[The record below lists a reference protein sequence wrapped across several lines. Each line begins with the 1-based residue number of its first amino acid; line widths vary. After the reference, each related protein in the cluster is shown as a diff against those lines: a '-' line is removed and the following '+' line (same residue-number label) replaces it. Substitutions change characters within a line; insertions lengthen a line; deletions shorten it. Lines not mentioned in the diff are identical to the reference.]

1 MPEER
6 SHFFAFL
13 ARMKFIGR
21 WGLMHSH
28 YPENVQEHSQRVAL
42 IAHALVLIG
51 NRLFGNNLNAD
62 RITTFALFHDASE
75 VLTGDMPTPVK
86 YHNPELA
93 GAYKQIEASAAASLL
108 QMVPVALREDYASL
122 LLQDIDVEHRR
133 RVKAADK
140 LCALIKCQE
149 EARAG
154 NTEFQHAEKSLR
166 KTLEDFDLPEVNY
179 FMTTFLPSFS
189 LPLDELQSS

>member
-1 MPEER
+1 MGPGN

-13 ARMKFIGR
+13 ARMKFIRR

-42 IAHALVLIG
+42 IAHALALVG
-51 NRLFGNNLNAD
+51 NRLFERRLDAD
-62 RITTFALFHDASE
+62 RIATLALFHDAGE
-75 VLTGDMPTPVK
+75 VLTGDLPTPVK

-93 GAYKQIEASAAASLL
+93 DAYKEMEAAAADRLL
-108 QMVPVALREDYASL
+108 QLAPDILREDYASL
-122 LLQDIDVEHRR
+122 LHQQAGEDYRQLI
-133 RVKAADK
+133 KAADK

-154 NTEFQHAEKSLR
+154 NTEFQQAERTLR
-166 KTLEDFDLPEVNY
+166 LALEAFKLPEVDY
-179 FMTTFLPSFS
+179 FMATFLPSFS
-189 LPLDELQSS
+189 LSLDELQAP

>member
-1 MPEER
+1 MQQEK

-13 ARMKFIGR
+13 SRMKFIRR
-21 WGLMHSH
+21 WGLMHAH

-51 NRLFGNNLNAD
+51 NRHFDGSLDAD
-62 RITTFALFHDASE
+62 KIAVLALFHDATE
-75 VLTGDMPTPVK
+75 VLTGDLPTPVK

-93 GAYKQIEASAAASLL
+93 DAYKQIETSAADSLL
-108 QMVPVALREDYASL
+108 QMVPADLRADYEPL
-122 LLQDIDVEHRR
+122 LLQKTNAEYQKRI
-133 RVKAADK
+133 KAADR

-149 EARAG
+149 ESRAG
-154 NTEFQHAEKSLR
+154 NQEFKQAERTLR
-166 KTLEDFDLPEVNY
+166 KALRDTRLPEVEY

-189 LPLDELQSS
+189 LPLDELQTK